1 MRRVSLNIIWFYL
14 TSLDYQNF
22 KKDFLKKI
30 MCVYYMSR
38 CEGKQGVCK
47 HVHLS
52 VETRGPQ
59 MLLTLF

>member
-1 MRRVSLNIIWFYL
+1 
-14 TSLDYQNF
+14 
-22 KKDFLKKI
+22 
-30 MCVYYMSR
+30 MSR

-59 MLLTLF
+59 MLLTSLLERVLAQLAMRPRNPPVSAFSELGL